1 MKKNHLRRNI
11 SNLFVF
17 FFFVLIAY
25 ASIKYNFLSNDMF
38 VRSDHLDVLTINSIF
53 AGFLF
58 TSLGIM
64 VSFSD
69 KKFIANKDKNGYMDK
84 YYNSIY
90 IGLVFLIISIL
101 LAVLGFVRPDA
112 AAIYWYITLE
122 QLTLIGGI
130 VYFVISCWNILKIIQ
145 GIRNNL

>member
-11 SNLFVF
+11 SNIFVF

-25 ASIKYNFLSNDMF
+25 LCINFNLLSKETF
-38 VRSDHLDVLTINSIF
+38 LRSDHLDILTINSIF

-69 KKFIANKDKNGYMDK
+69 KKAIADKDKNGYMDK

-90 IGLVFLIISIL
+90 IGLLFLIISIL
-101 LAVLGFVRPDA
+101 FAVSGFAFPQVNN
-112 AAIYWYITLE
+112 ISWFLTIE

-130 VYFVISCWNILKIIQ
+130 IYFIRSCWNVLKIIQ
-145 GIRNNL
+145 SIRSNL

>member
-11 SNLFVF
+11 SNIFVF
-17 FFFVLIAY
+17 FFFVLIA
-25 ASIKYNFLSNDMF
+25 FLCMRFELLNEERF
-38 VRSDHLDVLTINSIF
+38 LRSDHLDILTINSIF

-69 KKFIANKDKNGYMDK
+69 KKAIANKDKNGYMDK

-90 IGLVFLIISIL
+90 VGLLFLIISIL
-101 LAVLGFVRPDA
+101 FAVIGFAFPQADNLS
-112 AAIYWYITLE
+112 WYLTLE

-130 VYFVISCWNILKIIQ
+130 IYFIKSCWSILKIIQ
-145 GIRNNL
+145 SIRSSL